1 MLWYEAIRDASRS
14 LHDEGIDDAELNAEL
29 LAVHLKGEWKKSEM
43 VRCLQDPLTPE
54 EEIGYENL
62 INRRLAHQPLQYITG
77 ETEFFGLRLYVS
89 PAALIPRPDTEVLVE
104 VTLEEIAL
112 LPKQDVRILDVGT
125 GSGAIILAL
134 ASRLPGSEC
143 IGVDISTEA
152 LVLAERNRERLG
164 LTNVTFV
171 NKNIF
176 EEIELGSFDV
186 IVSNPPYISTD
197 EMRLLGK
204 EVIDYEPRIALTDEA
219 DGLSFY
225 KEIIKKA
232 SGSLLNE
239 GGILLFEVGYDASCH
254 VAALMKNAGFADV
267 ELTNDLSGIGR
278 VICGRKNMNSQM

>member
-1 MLWYEAIRDASRS
+1 MLWREAIQEASRS

-29 LAVHLKGEWKKSEM
+29 LAVYLKGGWKRSDM
-43 VRCLQDPLTPE
+43 TRYMQDPLTPE
-54 EEIGYENL
+54 EEVEYEHL

-77 ETEFFGLRLYVS
+77 ETEFFGLRLYSS

-112 LPKQDVRILDVGT
+112 LLKHDVRILDIGT

-134 ASRLPGSEC
+134 ASRLPQSEC
-143 IGVDISTEA
+143 IGIDISNDA
-152 LVLAERNRERLG
+152 LALAERNKERLG

-176 EEIELGSFDV
+176 DDFELGSFDV
-186 IVSNPPYISTD
+186 VVSNPPYISTD

-219 DGLSFY
+219 DGLTFY
-225 KEIIKKA
+225 KEIVNKA
-232 SGSLLNE
+232 VSSLLKE
-239 GGILLFEVGYDASCH
+239 GGSLLFEVGYDASCH
-254 VAALMKNAGFADV
+254 VAALMKNAGLQDV
-267 ELTNDLSGIGR
+267 KLTNDLSGIGR
-278 VICGRKNMNSQM
+278 VICGRKI